1 MDWGDIIK
9 ENLLKDQE
17 FEARPAFT
25 IDWFREYD
33 SGPSDPHLHAIGQ
46 FIANYSAVE
55 WRIAELFALSMGQP
69 VAETQRLCVET
80 NMSIAGMVRY
90 TKAKLA
96 EIGGVHEETAKDI
109 VFSIEAFEKVSPTRH
124 KIVHWQWGLNDLDSA
139 TLTDL
144 IKPRTAAKAN
154 AELPLEDL
162 RNLCLSLMKIM
173 RAISL
178 GLEVLT
184 GRMTR
189 QQILEIRSDT
199 SAEKLFRP

>member
-1 MDWGDIIK
+1 MDWFPFCK
-9 ENLLKDQE
+9 EHPLKDQE
-17 FEARPAFT
+17 FEPRPAFT
-25 IDWFREYD
+25 IDWVRQYD
-33 SGPSDPHLHAIGQ
+33 CGPSDPHLHAIGQ

-55 WRIAELFALSMGQP
+55 WRVAELFALTMGKSS
-69 VAETQRLCVET
+69 AEAQRLCVET

-90 TKAKLA
+90 TKSKLS
-96 EIGGVHEETAKDI
+96 EIVGAHEVTAKDL
-109 VFSIEAFEKVSPTRH
+109 VFSIEAFEKVSPIRH
-124 KIVHWQWGLNDLDSA
+124 KIVHWQWGLNEGESA

-144 IKPRTAAKAN
+144 IKPRTPEKAN
-154 AELPLEDL
+154 AELSLEDL
-162 RNLCLSLMKIM
+162 RNHCLTLMKIV

-189 QQILEIRSDT
+189 QQILEIRSGT